1 MRNSLN
7 LGKFE
12 QQTSI
17 DKNDHLPTAKLQVAF
32 VNRTLI
38 NATEQNNNGSRARES
53 VFSTT
58 NGSYYINGIPAILS
72 QDEETMLSDY
82 YEYSEYY

>member
-1 MRNSLN
+1 MRNFLKE
-7 LGKFE
+7 GKSA

-17 DKNDHLPTAKLQVAF
+17 EKKEQVSSSKLEVAF
-32 VNRTLI
+32 VNRALI
-38 NATEQNNNGSRARES
+38 NAAGQNNSFRES

-72 QDEETMLSDY
+72 QDEEAMLAEY
-82 YEYSEYY
+82 YECSEYY

>member
-1 MRNSLN
+1 MRNFLKE
-7 LGKFE
+7 GKSA
-12 QQTSI
+12 QQTNTEKKEQIS
-17 DKNDHLPTAKLQVAF
+17 PAKLQVAF

-38 NATEQNNNGSRARES
+38 KAAEQNNSSRVRES

-72 QDEETMLSDY
+72 QDEEAMLADY
-82 YEYSEYY
+82 YECSEYY

>member
-1 MRNSLN
+1 MKNFLKQ
-7 LGKFE
+7 GKSA
-12 QQTSI
+12 QPTSTEM
-17 DKNDHLPTAKLQVAF
+17 NERLSQVKLHVAF

-38 NATEQNNNGSRARES
+38 NSTQQNNVGSRLKES

-72 QDEETMLSDY
+72 QDEEAILAE

>member
-1 MRNSLN
+1 MRDFLKE
-7 LGKFE
+7 GKLA
-12 QQTSI
+12 QQTNTEKKGQIS
-17 DKNDHLPTAKLQVAF
+17 PAKLQVAF

-38 NATEQNNNGSRARES
+38 KAAEQNNSNRVRES

-72 QDEETMLSDY
+72 QDEEAMLADY
-82 YEYSEYY
+82 YECSEYY